1 MKTQTND
8 DQFENEFFDETKVL
22 VEVKVS
28 DDEGETWHRRKIS
41 MVSGLEESGLI
52 MGEIFQF
59 NGEKFKVLNGED
71 GMVAEQIKK
80 PEREKS
86 AIEKKPVKR
95 RK

>member
-1 MKTQTND
+1 MNTKAKVD
-8 DQFENEFFDETKVL
+8 DFENEFLDETKVL

-28 DDEGETWHRRKIS
+28 DDEGETWKRRKIS
-41 MVSGLEESGLI
+41 MVSGLDESGLKV
-52 MGEIFQF
+52 GEMFQL
-59 NGEKFKVLNGED
+59 NGERYKVMAGED
-71 GMVAEQIKK
+71 GMMIEQIKK